1 MADAI
6 AAFGAARDALNAN
19 IFGGQ
24 VGDDSS
30 AFQRSLETFI
40 NSVAAAA
47 EAAAQLPAP
56 ASPRVQPQPPPRDED
71 LLWANPRRRAES
83 DDESLEDVNPD
94 ADGTDSI
101 DLDAEPPRRAVGG
114 AEAEY
119 LDEVS
124 SEASDDA
131 AAPNA
136 LAAAQGDRACWA
148 GEFQSARRGETEP
161 RCSRLRLSFF

>member
-1 MADAI
+1 MSDAI

-47 EAAAQLPAP
+47 EAAA
-56 ASPRVQPQPPPRDED
+56 SD
-71 LLWANPRRRAES
+71 AES
-83 DDESLEDVNPD
+83 
-94 ADGTDSI
+94 
-101 DLDAEPPRRAVGG
+101 
-114 AEAEY
+114 

-124 SEASDDA
+124 SDHRV
-131 AAPNA
+131 P
-136 LAAAQGDRACWA
+136 RA
-148 GEFQSARRGETEP
+148 ARRL
-161 RCSRLRLSFF
+161 RRLGASAF